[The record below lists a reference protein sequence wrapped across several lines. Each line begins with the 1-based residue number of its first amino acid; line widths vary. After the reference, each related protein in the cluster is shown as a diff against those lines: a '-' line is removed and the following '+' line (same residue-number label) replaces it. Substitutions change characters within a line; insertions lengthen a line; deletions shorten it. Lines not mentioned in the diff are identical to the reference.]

1 MQPFTYSVSKGLR
14 AGAIGGFI
22 GSIVLGILG
31 ELGAIAMNQELFY
44 TTIAKRMGFGDSS
57 VLGGWTL
64 HFLVGIIAGSL
75 FLGATA
81 AIRRFALTTTKKAIW
96 VGVLGGIAIWIVFY
110 VPVTGI
116 LLPEDLTYT
125 TFRRIPCA
133 PRALRDCD
141 WDCVPLSSASN
152 SQDENNH
159 LVKFQSNMREFASQ
173 GSRWDN
179 ENSLTI
185 LDESD
190 SQEYCQED
198 CEYCV
203 GKSFP
208 QKLLQPEFGR
218 RTYRFAFVS
227 PYYPSGK

>member
-1 MQPFTYSVSKGLR
+1 MQPITYSVSKGLR

-31 ELGAIAMNQELFY
+31 ELGAMAMNQELFY

-116 LLPEDLTYT
+116 LLPEDLTNT
-125 TFRRIPCA
+125 TFAGGSFVLHVLYGI
-133 PRALRDCD
+133 
-141 WDCVPLSSASN
+141 VTGIVSLS
-152 SQDENNH
+152 
-159 LVKFQSNMREFASQ
+159 
-173 GSRWDN
+173 
-179 ENSLTI
+179 
-185 LDESD
+185 
-190 SQEYCQED
+190 
-198 CEYCV
+198 
-203 GKSFP
+203 
-208 QKLLQPEFGR
+208 LLR
-218 RTYRFAFVS
+218 RTVRM
-227 PYYPSGK
+227 KTTT

>member
-1 MQPFTYSVSKGLR
+1 MQPITYSVSKGLR

-96 VGVLGGIAIWIVFY
+96 VGVLGGIAIWIVVY

-116 LLPEDLTYT
+116 LLPEDLTNT
-125 TFRRIPCA
+125 TFAGGSLVLHVLYGI
-133 PRALRDCD
+133 
-141 WDCVPLSSASN
+141 VTGIVSLS
-152 SQDENNH
+152 
-159 LVKFQSNMREFASQ
+159 
-173 GSRWDN
+173 
-179 ENSLTI
+179 
-185 LDESD
+185 
-190 SQEYCQED
+190 
-198 CEYCV
+198 
-203 GKSFP
+203 
-208 QKLLQPEFGR
+208 LLR
-218 RTYRFAFVS
+218 RTVRM
-227 PYYPSGK
+227 KTTT

>member
-1 MQPFTYSVSKGLR
+1 MQAFTYSVSKGLR

-44 TTIAKRMGFGDSS
+44 TTIAKRMGLGDSS

-96 VGVLGGIAIWIVFY
+96 VGVLGGIAIWIVVY

-116 LLPEDLTYT
+116 LLPEDLTNT
-125 TFRRIPCA
+125 TFAGGSLVLHVLYGI
-133 PRALRDCD
+133 
-141 WDCVPLSSASN
+141 VTGIVSLS
-152 SQDENNH
+152 
-159 LVKFQSNMREFASQ
+159 
-173 GSRWDN
+173 
-179 ENSLTI
+179 
-185 LDESD
+185 
-190 SQEYCQED
+190 
-198 CEYCV
+198 
-203 GKSFP
+203 
-208 QKLLQPEFGR
+208 LLR
-218 RTYRFAFVS
+218 RTVRM
-227 PYYPSGK
+227 KTTT

>member
-1 MQPFTYSVSKGLR
+1 MQPITYSVSKGLR

-44 TTIAKRMGFGDSS
+44 TTIAKRMGLGDSS

-96 VGVLGGIAIWIVFY
+96 VGVLGGIAIWIVVY

-116 LLPEDLTYT
+116 LVPDDLTNT
-125 TFRRIPCA
+125 TFA
-133 PRALRDCD
+133 GGSFVLHLLYGVVTAVVALPFLHRT
-141 WDCVPLSSASN
+141 
-152 SQDENNH
+152 
-159 LVKFQSNMREFASQ
+159 VKTKTTA
-173 GSRWDN
+173 
-179 ENSLTI
+179 
-185 LDESD
+185 
-190 SQEYCQED
+190 
-198 CEYCV
+198 
-203 GKSFP
+203 
-208 QKLLQPEFGR
+208 
-218 RTYRFAFVS
+218 
-227 PYYPSGK
+227 